1 MKFCVTFVYWAL
13 LFISVVSSGLLF
25 LIVASEN
32 AEETIETEVSK
43 NDESFYEFNNSTITD
58 ESEKYEIPEIQI
70 ARVQKAAIEDEYLE
84 DSPTKVTSS
93 FDTLNALDDHVEND
107 VDVLAESIIQQPNL
121 SQGISETGQ
130 AVVLTLVD
138 TAAAELQSLAEPKI
152 ELDSHSSVK
161 NSSTKGGRRY
171 SEDVHDAKTSSN
183 QLPSSP
189 IIKEE
194 SIEEDNDTNNV
205 LLNEDEV
212 LGLHGTTNGKIHEK
226 TPDIVVVVRAEQQKI
241 AVDGVDVTR
250 TEVRSEEEEEGVEQV
265 LQDELGKVEEEDF
278 GTASELNDT
287 AARVRLISGGN
298 RDDVASAVIID
309 GLVASGPSDSHED
322 IPSFSEW
329 AQKRLEEAEKKKT
342 HPNASVQNPG
352 GPGRSMGG
360 MKVRSKNYAS
370 PDCGAKIVAV
380 NPEAQH
386 AKSVLAATRDE
397 YMLNTCTSRVW
408 FVVELCEAIQAKKI
422 ELANFELFSSSPKEF
437 SVYVSDRFPTR
448 DWSPVGHFT
457 AKDERDIQSFALHPQ
472 LFGQFIK
479 VELQSH
485 YGSEHFCPISL
496 FRAYGTSEFEV
507 LETETENQLSRE
519 PTEDDEDNDEEEI
532 LDADGVPSNL
542 FGSARDAVLS
552 IVKKAAE
559 VLVKSSDLID
569 NNITKIQQNIDT
581 GTILKNSYNSC
592 TTPRYTILCAKCSD
606 QKFAKVFQ
614 LVGCRDR
621 QLDDLLKNNLVNETL
636 RESGLCADHGVD
648 FSTIDQMKKEHLSE
662 SKSNAKN
669 LQATFFSSV
678 FNPEYIVALC
688 NVLATKERKVV
699 MNTSYEI
706 PGSESENITQK
717 DPTLKIESTD
727 KTSDLPVVSSSSQII
742 TPSITSSSK
751 DSRQR
756 QESSSEELETT
767 STTLTGSLTNGENL
781 ASQIKP
787 MKTLSKEDLGEKE
800 PSLSSSEIRK
810 EMVEE
815 TLQGEMVTTAPLV
828 TTSPTPTLKI
838 IEDSS
843 VYRATET
850 ITQTAPSVPMS
861 NYAGQEINSNL
872 PSSIIESGESVI
884 QSKTEKTERAENVGT
899 KKLEQVEIDSKGK
912 GESGEQEGKL
922 SSQDH
927 LNFDSL
933 LSDLKDLENDAINLH
948 NGPVMAS
955 NTQPTASTTPQQKE
969 SVFLR
974 LSNRIKALERNMSLS
989 GQYLEEL
996 SRRYKKQVEEMQ
1008 RSLERAVTAM
1018 SEESRKS
1025 DERDS
1030 KRLEEIAMLR
1040 EEIVMLSNLVE
1051 NIVHDQNSWHG
1062 RFSAIG
1068 QHALFI
1074 CLEVFVIII
1083 VLSYCRRA
1091 NDYEEEDE
1099 EQSLSKKNTARRRQS
1114 VEHLSSLSTLNKRI
1128 KKRRPSEIASNI
1140 SSTYCNLMIEDHCH
1154 ETKKERK
1161 KKRKKEAN
1169 AAAAAA
1175 AAAKLITDIKEKK
1188 QTIKYKSTSS
1198 LVPSTTNNTLIPTK
1212 RASSSSD
1219 PPKIEDIQQHGGQQQ
1234 HSQTKDSS
1242 LEYTDIASKF
1252 NNEDKVIS
1260 NTKVLETTTTT
1271 TRERNVEFGRME
1283 GGGGGGGGSGS
1294 GSSSSNN
1301 SGGAADYI
1309 ETRLFSINPDRLSI
1323 IPVSTSQTTD
1333 FSKNGSSKY
1342 SGILKEGRLSS
1353 PSFMKT
1359 ALGARKKRSFIN
1371 NTGQSQ
1377 SQQQQQQQQSSKED
1391 KWETNSGNSS
1401 SDRSSSHKESPVTS
1415 RTLLVNLGNVNG
1427 SAANGLLDESDE
1439 SRSNSVTPTSWKKE
1453 KKSSGLKKMVRKIF

>member
-43 NDESFYEFNNSTITD
+43 NDESFYEFNNSTIID
-58 ESEKYEIPEIQI
+58 GSEKYEIPEIQI
-70 ARVQKAAIEDEYLE
+70 ARVQNAAIEDEFFE
-84 DSPTKVTSS
+84 ESPTKVTSS
-93 FDTLNALDDHVEND
+93 FDTLNTLDDHVKND
-107 VDVLAESIIQQPNL
+107 LDVIAESIIQQPNL

-171 SEDVHDAKTSSN
+171 SEDIHDAKSTST
-183 QLPSSP
+183 QIPSPP

-212 LGLHGTTNGKIHEK
+212 LGLHGTTTNGKIHEK

-241 AVDGVDVTR
+241 TTDGVDVIR
-250 TEVRSEEEEEGVEQV
+250 TEVRSEEEEEVEQV
-265 LQDELGKVEEEDF
+265 LPDELGKVEDEDF

-352 GPGRSMGG
+352 GPGRGMGG

-519 PTEDDEDNDEEEI
+519 SNSEAEDDEDNDEEEV

-636 RESGLCADHGVD
+636 REHGLCTDHGID
-648 FSTIDQMKKEHLSE
+648 FSTINQTKKEYLSE
-662 SKSNAKN
+662 SKSKAKN

-706 PGSESENITQK
+706 HGSESENITQK
-717 DPTLKIESTD
+717 DPMLKIESTE
-727 KTSDLPVVSSSSQII
+727 KTNDLPVIPSSSQII
-742 TPSITSSSK
+742 TSSITSSSK

-767 STTLTGSLTNGENL
+767 TTTLTGSLTNGENL

-800 PSLSSSEIRK
+800 SSLSSSEIRK

-815 TLQGEMVTTAPLV
+815 TLQGEMITTAPLV
-828 TTSPTPTLKI
+828 TSSPTPTLKI

-850 ITQTAPSVPMS
+850 ITQTVPSVPMS

-884 QSKTEKTERAENVGT
+884 QSKTEKTERGGENVGT
-899 KKLEQVEIDSKGK
+899 KKLEQVEIDVKGK

-948 NGPVMAS
+948 NGPVAAS

-974 LSNRIKALERNMSLS
+974 LSNRIKTLERNMSLS

-1040 EEIVMLSNLVE
+1040 EEIVILTNLVE

-1068 QHALFI
+1068 QHALVI
-1074 CLEVFVIII
+1074 CVEIFLVIII
-1083 VLSYCRRA
+1083 LSYCRRA

-1099 EQSLSKKNTARRRQS
+1099 EQQTISKKNTDGRRQS
-1114 VEHLSSLSTLNKRI
+1114 AVHLSSSSTLNKKI

-1140 SSTYCNLMIEDHCH
+1140 STTYRNLMIEDHCH

-1169 AAAAAA
+1169 AA
-1175 AAAKLITDIKEKK
+1175 KLIADIKEKR

-1198 LVPSTTNNTLIPTK
+1198 LVPPINTLISTK
-1212 RASSSSD
+1212 RASSSD
-1219 PPKIEDIQQHGGQQQ
+1219 PPKIEDIQQHDSHQ
-1234 HSQTKDSS
+1234 HSQTKDPP
-1242 LEYTDIASKF
+1242 EYTIDIASKF
-1252 NNEDKVIS
+1252 NNEDKIIS
-1260 NTKVLETTTTT
+1260 NTKVSETTI
-1271 TRERNVEFGRME
+1271 RERNIKFGRME
-1283 GGGGGGGGSGS
+1283 VGGGGGGSS
-1294 GSSSSNN
+1294 A
-1301 SGGAADYI
+1301 GAGAGAGVTDYI

-1359 ALGARKKRSFIN
+1359 ALGARKKRNSIN

-1377 SQQQQQQQQSSKED
+1377 QQQQQNSKED
-1391 KWETNSGNSS
+1391 KWETNSVL
-1401 SDRSSSHKESPVTS
+1401 RTVYWMKVTS
-1415 RTLLVNLGNVNG
+1415 REVIALRQLRG
-1427 SAANGLLDESDE
+1427 
-1439 SRSNSVTPTSWKKE
+1439 KKR
-1453 KKSSGLKKMVRKIF
+1453 RKVAVLRRW

>member
-1 MKFCVTFVYWAL
+1 MKFRVIFVYWAL
-13 LFISVVSSGLLF
+13 LFTSVVSSGLLF
-25 LIVASEN
+25 LIVASEST
-32 AEETIETEVSK
+32 EDRTGIENDGNLYMFDNFTT
-43 NDESFYEFNNSTITD
+43 NDEN
-58 ESEKYEIPEIQI
+58 EKYEIPEITI
-70 ARVQKAAIEDEYLE
+70 AQVRSPAIENEFLE
-84 DSPTKVTSS
+84 ESATKVTSS
-93 FDTLNALDDHVEND
+93 FDTVNTLDDRVEND
-107 VDVLAESIIQQPNL
+107 LEIMAESIIQQPNL

-138 TAAAELQSLAEPKI
+138 TAAAELQNLAEPKI

-161 NSSTKGGRRY
+161 NSSTKSNDRRY
-171 SEDVHDAKTSSN
+171 PEDIHDAE
-183 QLPSSP
+183 PSTQIPSP
-189 IIKEE
+189 STIEEE
-194 SIEEDNDTNNV
+194 SIEEDNDTNI
-205 LLNEDEV
+205 LSDEDEL
-212 LGLHGTTNGKIHEK
+212 LGLHGTPHGRNVNEK
-226 TPDIVVVVRAEQQKI
+226 TADIVVVVRAEQQKV
-241 AVDGVDVTR
+241 AVDAVDAVQS
-250 TEVRSEEEEEGVEQV
+250 EVRSEEEEEVE
-265 LQDELGKVEEEDF
+265 LPEDLAKVEEAF

-298 RDDVASAVIID
+298 RDDVAAAVIID

-352 GPGRSMGG
+352 GPGRGMGG

-507 LETETENQLSRE
+507 LETETENQISRE
-519 PTEDDEDNDEEEI
+519 SSSDAEDDEDNDEEEV

-559 VLVKSSDLID
+559 VLVKSSDLTG
-569 NNITKIQQNIDT
+569 NNITKIQQSIDS
-581 GTILKNSYNSC
+581 GTILENSYDSC
-592 TTPRYTILCAKCSD
+592 TTPRYTILCPKCSD

-621 QLDDLLKNNLVNETL
+621 QLDDLLKNHLVNETL
-636 RESGLCADHGVD
+636 REDGLCADHG
-648 FSTIDQMKKEHLSE
+648 IDISSIDRTKEENGSR
-662 SKSNAKN
+662 SKSKARN

-678 FNPEYIVALC
+678 FKPEYIVALC

-706 PGSESENITQK
+706 PGSESENVTQK
-717 DPTLKIESTD
+717 DTILKAEITDKSTD
-727 KTSDLPVVSSSSQII
+727 LPMVSPPLQITTTSV
-742 TPSITSSSK
+742 TSPK
-751 DSRQR
+751 DTKQR
-756 QESSSEELETT
+756 QESSNEKLDSTT
-767 STTLTGSLTNGENL
+767 STLVGSLSSSESL
-781 ASQIKP
+781 ALQIKP
-787 MKTLSKEDLGEKE
+787 TKTLSKEDLGRKE
-800 PSLSSSEIRK
+800 PSLSSLEPSK
-810 EMVEE
+810 ETAEE
-815 TLQGEMVTTAPLV
+815 TLQGEIITTAPLV
-828 TTSPTPTLKI
+828 KNLPTPTLKVVEELSI
-838 IEDSS
+838 FGATETATQTVTSVPIANYVTQEINNNLPSTLIESG
-843 VYRATET
+843 ET
-850 ITQTAPSVPMS
+850 ITQSRT
-861 NYAGQEINSNL
+861 ER
-872 PSSIIESGESVI
+872 
-884 QSKTEKTERAENVGT
+884 TEKSENVGT
-899 KKLEQVEIDSKGK
+899 KKLEQVEIDGKGK
-912 GESGEQEGKL
+912 GEPSEQEGKL

-927 LNFDSL
+927 LNFDTL
-933 LSDLKDLENDAINLH
+933 LSDLKDLENDAINLQ
-948 NGPVMAS
+948 NGPAAAS
-955 NTQPTASTTPQQKE
+955 NAQPTASTTPQQKE

-1008 RSLERAVTAM
+1008 RSLERAITAM
-1018 SEESRKS
+1018 SEESRKGE
-1025 DERDS
+1025 ERDL
-1030 KRLEEIAMLR
+1030 KRLDEIAALR
-1040 EEIVMLSNLVE
+1040 EEIAVLSKSVE
-1051 NIVHDQNSWHG
+1051 SILHDRDSWRG

-1068 QHALFI
+1068 QHALLI
-1074 CLEVFVIII
+1074 CLEVFVVILI
-1083 VLSYCRRA
+1083 LSYCRRA
-1091 NDYEEEDE
+1091 TDYEEEDE
-1099 EQSLSKKNTARRRQS
+1099 EQATSKKNTARRKS
-1114 VEHLSSLSTLNKRI
+1114 VENLPNASAISKKI
-1128 KKRRPSEIASNI
+1128 KKRRPSEIASHI
-1140 SSTYCNLMIEDHCH
+1140 STTYHDLMIDDHCH

-1161 KKRKKEAN
+1161 RKRKKEAN
-1169 AAAAAA
+1169 AKIVVGIEGKREA
-1175 AAAKLITDIKEKK
+1175 
-1188 QTIKYKSTSS
+1188 IKYKSTSS
-1198 LVPSTTNNTLIPTK
+1198 LVPPTNTFVSTK
-1212 RASSSSD
+1212 RASSTD
-1219 PPKIEDIQQHGGQQQ
+1219 PPKVEEIQVQ
-1234 HSQTKDSS
+1234 HSQVKDSKYMTNITS
-1242 LEYTDIASKF
+1242 GLT
-1252 NNEDKVIS
+1252 NEEKMIYS
-1260 NTKVLETTTTT
+1260 MKESET
-1271 TRERNVEFGRME
+1271 TRESNVMLSRSEDNDF
-1283 GGGGGGGGSGS
+1283 
-1294 GSSSSNN
+1294 
-1301 SGGAADYI
+1301 I
-1309 ETRLFSINPDRLSI
+1309 ETRLFSINPDRSI

-1342 SGILKEGRLSS
+1342 GGILKEGRLSS

-1359 ALGARKKRSFIN
+1359 ALGARKKRSSIN
-1371 NTGQSQ
+1371 NSGQT
-1377 SQQQQQQQQSSKED
+1377 QQSSKEE

-1401 SDRSSSHKESPVTS
+1401 SDRSSHKESPETS
-1415 RTLLVNLGNVNG
+1415 RTLLVQVGNVNG

-1439 SRSNSVTPTSWKKE
+1439 SRSSSVTPTSWKKE
-1453 KKSSGLKKMVRKIF
+1453 KKSSGLKKMARRNTHQIR